1 MKVLLLAPALFTG
14 DGGIPRILALYSR
27 ALADL
32 APRVSA
38 VRFVALNDVMADD
51 RDLRR
56 YTGPNLEAWSCCSGS
71 KRRFIREA
79 FRLSAGCDHV
89 ICGHLAQLPVALAIS
104 LLRPGIRFDVV
115 AHGIEVW
122 RKPSFLQALA
132 LKRVRRVLCVSE
144 FTSYRMG
151 EYAKVP
157 ASRMTVVHNGLD
169 VFFKIPD
176 KAPPASEPPTAL
188 CVSRLSSADAYKG
201 VDTLI
206 EAMPAVLLRRPDF
219 RLRIIGQGD
228 DQARLA
234 GMVNKLGL
242 SYAVTLSGY
251 VSDKELEQA
260 LKECRLLALPSRS
273 EGFGLVYLEA
283 MAQGK
288 PCLGARAGGAPE
300 VITPETGLLVEYGDR
315 PAIAEALLEMLD
327 RKWDTATILDR
338 AREFSYPRFRERLAT
353 ALSLPTG

>member
-32 APRVSA
+32 APHVKG
-38 VRFVALNDVMADD
+38 VRFVALNDLIADD

-56 YTGPNLEAWSCCSGS
+56 YTGANLEAWSCCSGS
-71 KRRFIREA
+71 KRRFIRES
-79 FRLSAGCDHV
+79 FRLSAGCDHI
-89 ICGHLAQLPVALAIS
+89 ICGHIGQLPVALALS
-104 LLRPGIRFDVV
+104 LLRPGLTYDLV

-122 RKPSFLQALA
+122 RRPSLFQRLA
-132 LKRVRRVLCVSE
+132 LRRVRRVLCVSE
-144 FTSYRMG
+144 FTRFRM
-151 EYAKVP
+151 EEVARVP
-157 ASRMTVVHNGLD
+157 SSRMTIVHNGLD
-169 VFFKIPD
+169 VFFEIPT
-176 KAPPASEPPTAL
+176 KAPTATEPPTAL
-188 CVSRLSSADAYKG
+188 CVSRLSQSDAYKG

-206 EAMPAVLLRRPDF
+206 EAMPAVLVRRPDF

-228 DQARLA
+228 DRARLA
-234 GMVNKLGL
+234 ALISKLGL
-242 SYAVTLSGY
+242 GHAVTLSGY
-251 VSDKELEQA
+251 VSDKELQQA
-260 LKECRLLALPSRS
+260 LRDCRMLTLPSRS

-315 PAIAEALLEMLD
+315 PAIAEAMLEMLEQ
-327 RKWDTATILDR
+327 KWSPATILSR
-338 AREFSYPRFRERLAT
+338 AREFSYPRFRERLAR